1 MEILVLLWGWNRP
14 IPNWLVA
21 FVLALALVG
30 AWTVV
35 SFVFGQVAIWWSAG
49 VIVWPAV
56 VRFAEGLPDVEQP
69 SLPLAERA
77 RG

>member
-1 MEILVLLWGWNRP
+1 MEIIILVGP
-14 IPNWLVA
+14 EQYVVPNWVVVA
-21 FVLALALVG
+21 VALLAFVG

-35 SFVFGQVAIWWSAG
+35 AFVFGKVALWWSAG

-56 VRFAEGLPDVEQP
+56 VRFAEGLPDVEEP
-69 SLPLAERA
+69 ALPLAERA

>member
-1 MEILVLLWGWNRP
+1 MEIIILVGP
-14 IPNWLVA
+14 EQYVVPNWVVVA
-21 FVLALALVG
+21 VALLALVG
-30 AWTVV
+30 ACALVV
-35 SFVFGQVAIWWSAG
+35 LVFRQTALWWSAG

-56 VRFAEGLPDVEQP
+56 VRMAEHLPDVEAP